1 MNKKMTIKE
10 IIEELESIE
19 DSLRYNDIEEASLD
33 LHLLLKELLKSVTIE
48 EVIDE
53 EKFIGIEIGAA

>member
-1 MNKKMTIKE
+1 MTIKE

>member
-1 MNKKMTIKE
+1 MTVEE
-10 IIEELESIE
+10 IIEELENIE
-19 DSLRYNDIEEASLD
+19 SSLNNNDVDEAKID
-33 LHLLLKELLKSVTIE
+33 LYLLLKELLKSVTIE

>member
-1 MNKKMTIKE
+1 MTIKE

-48 EVIDE
+48 EIKDE